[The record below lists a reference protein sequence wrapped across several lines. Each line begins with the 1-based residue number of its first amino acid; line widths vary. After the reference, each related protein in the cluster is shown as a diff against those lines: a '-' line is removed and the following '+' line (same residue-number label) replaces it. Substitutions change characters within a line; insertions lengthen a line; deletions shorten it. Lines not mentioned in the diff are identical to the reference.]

1 MFSSLIASAVFGQA
15 VNLMSS
21 AGTIYQEP
29 VSYAFAPSGT
39 QFVAGMA
46 DSTIKIFDAKTRQ
59 MIRKFNLPGKPFQCP
74 AVAWSP
80 TGSRIAVGAENASIH
95 IFPVAGGKPITL
107 TGHLRPIQALNF
119 DKTGKKLVSTGQDD
133 VIRVWDL
140 NKNRCVLTILGKGV
154 NVYFA
159 KFDSTGTK
167 IVCATLGKGIQIYN
181 ASSGQLI
188 RSLGGHGGLGVNS
201 ADINSG
207 FTRAVSAGRDGK
219 ITIWNPANGQKI
231 GNCMGHKDWVINV
244 SISPNGKYIASSG
257 ADGTVKV
264 WLLSSGAQVGSM
276 DRMSFVGSP
285 LSWSA
290 SSGFLLAMDEMN
302 KIKVFVVR

>member
-1 MFSSLIASAVFGQA
+1 MLSSLIASVVFGQA
-15 VNLMSS
+15 VNLISS

-29 VSYAFAPSGT
+29 VSFAFAPSGT

-59 MIRKFNLPGKPFQCP
+59 VIRKFDLPGRPFQCP

-80 TGSRIAVGAENASIH
+80 SGGRIAAGAENASIH
-95 IFPVAGGKPITL
+95 IFPLAGGKPITL

-140 NKNRCVLTILGKGV
+140 NKNKSVLTILGKGV

-159 KFDSTGTK
+159 KFDNSGTK
-167 IVCATLGKGIQIYN
+167 LICATLGKGIQIYN
-181 ASSGQLI
+181 STTGQLI
-188 RSLGGHGGLGVNS
+188 RSMGGHGGLGVNN
-201 ADINSG
+201 ADINST
-207 FTRAVSAGRDGK
+207 FTRAVSAGRDAK
-219 ITIWNPANGQKI
+219 LSIWNPTNGQKLRDCI
-231 GNCMGHKDWVINV
+231 GHKDWVINV
-244 SISPNGKYIASSG
+244 AVSPNGKYIASSG

-264 WLLSSGAQVGSM
+264 WKMDSGASVGSM

-285 LSWSA
+285 LAWSA
-290 SSGFLLAMDEMN
+290 SSGYLLTMDEMN
-302 KIKVFVVR
+302 KLKVLIVR

>member
-1 MFSSLIASAVFGQA
+1 MLSSLFAAAVVGQT

-29 VSYAFAPSGT
+29 VSFAFAPTGT

-46 DSTIKIFDAKTRQ
+46 DSTIRIYDAKTRQ
-59 MIRKFNLPGKPFQCP
+59 EIRRFSVPGRPFPCP

-80 TGSRIAVGAENASIH
+80 TGGRFAAGAENASIH

-107 TGHLRPIQALNF
+107 TGHLRPIQALAF

-140 NKNRCVLTILGKGV
+140 NKNKCVVTIPGKGV

-159 KFDSTGTK
+159 KFDNTGSK

-181 ASSGQLI
+181 ATSGQLI
-188 RSLGGHGGLGVNS
+188 RSFGGHSGMGVNN
-201 ADINSG
+201 ADFNST
-207 FTRAVSAGRDGK
+207 FTRAVSAGRDSRL
-219 ITIWNPANGQKI
+219 TIWNLANSQKI
-231 GNCMGHKDWVINV
+231 KDCIGHKDWVINV
-244 SISPNGKYIASSG
+244 SVSPNGKYFASSG
-257 ADGTVKV
+257 ADGTVRI
-264 WLLSSGAQVGSM
+264 WRMDSGSSAGQM
-276 DRMSFVGSP
+276 ERMNFVGSP
-285 LSWSA
+285 LAWSA
-290 SSGFLLAMDEMN
+290 SSGYLLAMDEMN
-302 KIKVFVVR
+302 KIKIILVR